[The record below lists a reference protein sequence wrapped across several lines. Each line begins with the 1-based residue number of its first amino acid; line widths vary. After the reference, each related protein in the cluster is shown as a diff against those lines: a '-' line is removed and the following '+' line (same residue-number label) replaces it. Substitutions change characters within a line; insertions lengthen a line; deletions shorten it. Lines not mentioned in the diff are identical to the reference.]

1 MAINENTPAP
11 VAPVAPVA
19 PATSAPAAVVAPAQA
34 AALDTAAPKA
44 LATKKAARPAPAK
57 LPARKA
63 PSEKVVIKQV
73 AEKKAPLQKTAP
85 KKVLSKTPAAK
96 VETTPLLATS
106 KKPKLVRDSFTIPK
120 AEYVVLDELK
130 QRGEALAHPVKKS
143 ELLRAGIKL
152 LNSLSNAAFLK
163 ALAQVPAVKTGRPAN
178 KK

>member
-1 MAINENTPAP
+1 MAINEKPTEPAP
-11 VAPVAPVA
+11 VAPAN
-19 PATSAPAAVVAPAQA
+19 SAPAAVMVPAQSA
-34 AALDTAAPKA
+34 APETAAPKA
-44 LATKKAARPAPAK
+44 LATKKAARPTPAK

-63 PSEKVVIKQV
+63 PGEKVVAKKA

-85 KKVLSKTPAAK
+85 QKVPSKTPAAK
-96 VETTPLLATS
+96 LETAPLLATS

-120 AEYVVLDELK
+120 AEYVVLDGLK
-130 QRGEALAHPVKKS
+130 QRGAALAHPVKKS

-152 LNSLSNAAFLK
+152 LDTLSDAAFLK